1 MFLLLAPGVPGENII
16 YCNSFLANAGKVGP
30 FCGLAEFTKQN
41 PRPGVGGVTNILVGG
56 NQCGPSPMGPLTA
69 ALPAM
74 RRMKRFATNSMA
86 YCPPFHKRKNRLD
99 KQFVVIIVVIPECR
113 SRESVFAVGVLF
125 RNNRSPNPAGRQFL
139 GDDDFMKKG
148 GHPEFSSGSTSWVV
162 SRGFTLIE
170 LLVVV
175 LIIGILAAVA
185 VPQYQLAVDKSKFA
199 SNMPLLDAV
208 ESAQEAYYLANGQ
221 YAETFDQLDIEIPK
235 NYAYKKPEGLGG
247 DCWGTKENWG
257 YAHICTNKCYSYISP
272 WTASDAFYFRTHNH
286 PNSSGCIGGA
296 RTCIMS
302 NVYPS
307 PRWRRLC
314 NALGTETSQHY
325 AGGAFASK
333 YTWDLH

>member
-1 MFLLLAPGVPGENII
+1 MKEFIEVSRAATCASVVILKSCSPESVVAKRRDSVQKPYGMTFVWGGRTVKPILSSPRVPVGELFLLKKENDRFPTTTFGND
-16 YCNSFLANAGKVGP
+16 Y
-30 FCGLAEFTKQN
+30 EFKN
-41 PRPGVGGVTNILVGG
+41 GDNRF
-56 NQCGPSPMGPLTA
+56 PSPAGRTL
-69 ALPAM
+69 
-74 RRMKRFATNSMA
+74 
-86 YCPPFHKRKNRLD
+86 
-99 KQFVVIIVVIPECR
+99 
-113 SRESVFAVGVLF
+113 
-125 RNNRSPNPAGRQFL
+125 AGRQFL

-314 NALGTETSQHY
+314 NALGTETTQRY

>member
-1 MFLLLAPGVPGENII
+1 MKGFIEV
-16 YCNSFLANAGKVGP
+16 S
-30 FCGLAEFTKQN
+30 
-41 PRPGVGGVTNILVGG
+41 R
-56 NQCGPSPMGPLTA
+56 A
-69 ALPAM
+69 ATCA
-74 RRMKRFATNSMA
+74 S
-86 YCPPFHKRKNRLD
+86 
-99 KQFVVIIVVIPECR
+99 VVILESCSP
-113 SRESVFAVGVLF
+113 ESVVAKRRDSVQKPYGMTFVWGGRTVKPILSSPKVSVGAPFLF
-125 RNNRSPNPAGRQFL
+125 KKENARFPSPAGRLTL
-139 GDDDFMKKG
+139 GNDIIMKKG
-148 GHPEFSSGSTSWVV
+148 GHPELVSGSTSWVV

-235 NYAYKKPEGLGG
+235 TYAYKKPESWGG
-247 DCWGTKENWG
+247 DCWATGDSWG
-257 YAHICTNKCYSYISP
+257 YPYICTNQCYSFIAP
-272 WTASDAFYFRTHNH
+272 WDPYDATYFRTHNH
-286 PNSSGCIGGA
+286 ISSMRFCGKADAKRACIIGYEKVNSQA
-296 RTCIMS
+296 A
-302 NVYPS
+302 
-307 PRWRRLC
+307 RWRRLC